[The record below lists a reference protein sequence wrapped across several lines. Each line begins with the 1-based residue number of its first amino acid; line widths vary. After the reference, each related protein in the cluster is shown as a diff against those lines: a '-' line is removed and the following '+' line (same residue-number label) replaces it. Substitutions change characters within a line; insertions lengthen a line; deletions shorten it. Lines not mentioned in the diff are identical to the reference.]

1 MQCFAHHG
9 ICQAYKTKK
18 DQAAINSACLIAF
31 RRCNECTYIY
41 VHTYVRTCVC
51 VCVAATTLIWLHVSC
66 CTLLSVR
73 QRHTV
78 HNYVHYIVYV
88 SSMYCKYVRMYV
100 CMYGVYG
107 HTYISYV
114 HVMHAI
120 SKQIISWEL
129 VQNCLSLNSLSL
141 CHSLSPTCPLAG
153 VMSYFTC
160 KCS

>member
-1 MQCFAHHG
+1 MPNNFHEMQWMYVY
-9 ICQAYKTKK
+9 ICTYV
-18 DQAAINSACLIAF
+18 
-31 RRCNECTYIY
+31 CTYIY

-51 VCVAATTLIWLHVSC
+51 VWQLLHLFG
-66 CTLLSVR
+66 CTLAV
-73 QRHTV
+73 
-78 HNYVHYIVYV
+78 VHYFRWDKGTQCIIMCITLCIYRLRTVSTYV
-88 SSMYCKYVRMYV
+88 CMYV

-107 HTYISYV
+107 HTHISYV
-114 HVMHAI
+114 HDMHTI

-141 CHSLSPTCPLAG
+141 CHSLSPTSPPTV